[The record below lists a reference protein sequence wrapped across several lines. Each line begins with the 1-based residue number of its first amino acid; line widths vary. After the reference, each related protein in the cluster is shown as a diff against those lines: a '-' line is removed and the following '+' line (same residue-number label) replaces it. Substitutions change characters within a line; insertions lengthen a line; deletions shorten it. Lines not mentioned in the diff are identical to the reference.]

1 MAFLAWIVVGLIA
14 VSLPAIIVAFIGAVI
29 LVGSIRLIKKAS
41 ARPPTLVLL
50 RFWDECHKGEGPSL
64 V

>member
-29 LVGSIRLIKKAS
+29 LVGSTRLIKKAYS
-41 ARPPTLVLL
+41 EATNAC
-50 RFWDECHKGEGPSL
+50 FT
-64 V
+64 